1 MTMRRVG
8 IWIILAAVA
17 VAGWS
22 AWAARVIPNR
32 FDLAQSPG
40 TTETYTMILEGDQ
53 SSTEEL
59 RLYLGDWERTS
70 DGEHDWGIPMN
81 GARWTSE
88 RAFVA
93 GDVIAIQYRV
103 EGGDVDLSVTG
114 SFRTG
119 TPQVSGSVDGVT
131 RLDGSVTVP
140 APLAS
145 PVGVTRS
152 MDGGVVTLRVECRTA
167 FQGLLITETYSGSV
181 QLESIDAAGGTFDTV
196 SRSCSSWIAL
206 FDNVIQL
213 EPGEKREI
221 AFSVATPATYDGA
234 YWSALFVES
243 QPQIIEQGGTRVLSI
258 PRTAIKVFVTA
269 PGTEVLSAAIT
280 GVSVLGTSPFA
291 LAATVDNTGN
301 VELALSGQLE
311 IIDRTG
317 SLVRQAAIEEF
328 KVLPGATR
336 ALSFVESAD
345 IAVLGSGIYQATLR
359 LDYGGENPVV
369 GVRGFRVP

>member
-1 MTMRRVG
+1 MV
-8 IWIILAAVA
+8 LAAVA
-17 VAGWS
+17 AAGCS
-22 AWAARVIPNR
+22 ASAARVIPNR

-59 RLYLGDWERTS
+59 HLYLGDWERTP

-88 RAFVA
+88 RAFAA
-93 GDVIAIQYRV
+93 GDVVAIRYRV
-103 EGGDVDLSVTG
+103 EGSEADLSMTG

-119 TPQVSGSVDGVT
+119 TPQISGSVDGVA
-131 RLDGSVTVP
+131 RLDGSETVP

-152 MDGGVVTLRVECRTA
+152 VDAGVVTLRVECRTA
-167 FQGLLITETYSGSV
+167 FQGLLITEAYSGSV
-181 QLESIDAAGGTFDTV
+181 RLESVDAAGGTFDTV
-196 SRSCSSWIAL
+196 SRSCSSWITL
-206 FDNVIQL
+206 LDSVIQL
-213 EPGEKREI
+213 ESGEQREI
-221 AFSVATPATYDGA
+221 AFSVTTPGTYEGA

-269 PGTEVLSAAIT
+269 PGTEILSAAIT
-280 GVSVLGTSPFA
+280 GVSVLGTNPLA
-291 LAATVDNTGN
+291 LSATLDNTGN

-317 SLVRQAAIEEF
+317 TVVRQMAIEEF
-328 KVLPGATR
+328 KVLPGAART
-336 ALSFVESAD
+336 LSLADSAD
-345 IAVLGSGIYQATLR
+345 VAALTSGIYQAAIR

>member
-1 MTMRRVG
+1 MKRVG
-8 IWIILAAVA
+8 IWMVLAAVA
-17 VAGWS
+17 AAGCS

-59 RLYLGDWERTS
+59 HLYLGDWERTP

-88 RAFVA
+88 RVFAA
-93 GDVIAIQYRV
+93 GDVLAIRYRV
-103 EGGDVDLSVTG
+103 EGGDAGLYVTG
-114 SFRTG
+114 LFRTG

-131 RLDGSVTVP
+131 RLDGSETAP

-152 MDGGVVTLRVECRTA
+152 VDAGVVTLRIECRTA
-167 FQGLLITETYSGSV
+167 FQGLLITETYSGPV
-181 QLESIDAAGGTFDTV
+181 RLESTDAAGGTFDTV

-206 FDNVIQL
+206 FDSVIQL
-213 EPGEKREI
+213 QPGERREV
-221 AFSVATPATYDGA
+221 AFSVATPAMYEGS

-280 GVSVLGTSPFA
+280 GVSVLGTNPFA
-291 LAATVDNTGN
+291 LTGTVDNTGN

-311 IIDRTG
+311 VIDRTG
-317 SLVRQAAIEEF
+317 SLVRQTAIGEF

-336 ALSFVESAD
+336 TLSFVESAD
-345 IAVLGSGIYQATLR
+345 VAVLASGIYQATLR
-359 LDYGGENPVV
+359 LDYGGESPVV